1 MKKLLSVLAV
11 ALCLIIVVTFFR
23 DYIEDMGSALIFKLE
38 ESRSPV
44 ELTDVGSPY
53 KFYYNRLENIE
64 KQAYNAILSEIYSM
78 PESIDVPRID
88 TVQLDNV
95 FWALLSDNP
104 DLFFVGRCCTLVT
117 SVFGT
122 NCSVEYCIEKDEYE
136 KLKSELDAVCG
147 KVISSLTNPQ
157 DKWQTELEIHD
168 YIVDN
173 CEYRMTKGDYLC
185 SSAYGALVDK
195 AAACEGYSR
204 AAKLLLDK
212 AGIESSVLSG
222 VSTAANGS
230 GGAHMWNAVKLDG
243 EYYYLDCTWDD
254 PVSDNGN
261 PVKIYSYF
269 NINDETI
276 AATHSDFSYDFKC
289 TATAANYYIKTGRYF
304 ETYSRSDE
312 KKLASII
319 ASELDSGGNFV
330 EVRFGSKKA
339 YNIAVGELIKR
350 GRIYNV
356 LSETAK
362 LTDVDISVK
371 SITYYNDPSLLTLSV
386 TPEKK

>member
-1 MKKLLSVLAV
+1 MKKLLSLLAV
-11 ALCLIIVVTFFR
+11 VLCLTVAFVFFS
-23 DYIEDMGSALIFKLE
+23 DYIEDMGSALIFRLE
-38 ESRSPV
+38 ESKPPV
-44 ELTDVGSPY
+44 ELKDEGSPY
-53 KFYYNRLENIE
+53 KFYYTRLDDAE
-64 KQAYNAILSEIYSM
+64 KRAYNAILSEIYSM
-78 PESIDVPRID
+78 PDSIDVPRIN
-88 TVQLDNV
+88 TMQLDDV
-95 FWALLSDNP
+95 FSALLSDNP
-104 DLFFVGRCCTLVT
+104 DLFFVGRSCTLIT

-122 NCSVEYCIEKDEYE
+122 NCSIEYCIEKDEYD
-136 KLKSELDAVCG
+136 KLKTELDGVCD

-173 CEYRMTKGDYLC
+173 CEYRMTRGDYLC

-212 AGIESSVLSG
+212 AGIESTVLSG
-222 VSTAANGS
+222 VSTAADGTE
-230 GGAHMWNAVKLDG
+230 GAHMWNAVKLDG

-254 PVSDNGN
+254 PVSDDGK

-269 NINDETI
+269 NIDDETI

-289 TATAANYYIKTGRYF
+289 TATAENYYMKTGRHF

-312 KKLASII
+312 KKLASVI
-319 ASELDSGGNFV
+319 ASELDSGGTFV

-339 YNIAVGELIKR
+339 YNTAINELIKN

-362 LTDVDISVK
+362 LTDADISVK
-371 SITYYNDPSLLTLSV
+371 SLSYYNDPSLLTLSV
-386 TPEKK
+386 MPEKN

>member
-1 MKKLLSVLAV
+1 MKKFLSVLAV
-11 ALCLIIVVTFFR
+11 AICVTVAFTVFR
-23 DYIEDMGSALIFKLE
+23 DYIEDMGKSVIFKLE
-38 ESRSPV
+38 ESRPPV

-53 KFYYNRLENIE
+53 KFYYNRLDDSE
-64 KQAYNAILSEIYSM
+64 KRAYNAILSEIYSM

-88 TVQLDNV
+88 TLQLDNV
-95 FWALLSDNP
+95 FSALLSDNP

-122 NCSVEYCIEKDEYE
+122 SCSVEYCIEKDEYE
-136 KLKSELDAVCG
+136 KLRAELDGVCD
-147 KVISSLTNPQ
+147 KVISSLTNPE
-157 DKWQTELEIHD
+157 DEWQTEFEIHD

-173 CEYRMTKGDYLC
+173 CEYRMTRGDYLC

-204 AAKLLLDK
+204 AAKLLLDR
-212 AGIESSVLSG
+212 AGIESTVLSG
-222 VSTAANGS
+222 TSTAADGS
-230 GGAHMWNAVKLDG
+230 EGAHMWNAVKIDG

-254 PVSDNGN
+254 PVSDDGK

-276 AATHSDFSYDFKC
+276 SSTHSDFSYDFKC

-312 KKLASII
+312 KKLAAII
-319 ASELDSGGNFV
+319 AEELDSGGTFV
-330 EVRFGSKKA
+330 EVRFGSEKA
-339 YNIAVGELIKR
+339 YNTAVDELIRK

-356 LSETAK
+356 LTETIK
-362 LTDVDISVK
+362 KTDADISGK
-371 SITYYNDPSLLTLSV
+371 SLSYYNDSALLTLTV
-386 TPEKK
+386 MPEKN

>member
-1 MKKLLSVLAV
+1 MKKLLSVLAF
-11 ALCLIIVVTFFR
+11 ALCVVVIFTFFR
-23 DYIEDMGSALIFKLE
+23 DYIEDMGSALIFRLE
-38 ESRSPV
+38 ENKTQA

-53 KFYYNRLENIE
+53 KFYYNHLEDIE

-122 NCSVEYCIEKDEYE
+122 NCSVEYCIEKSEYE
-136 KLKSELDAVCG
+136 KLKSELDEVCD
-147 KVISSLTNPQ
+147 KVISSLTNPE

-173 CEYRMTKGDYLC
+173 CEYRMTKGNYLC

-204 AAKLLLDK
+204 AAKFLLDK
-212 AGIESSVLSG
+212 VGIESTVLSG

-254 PVSDNGN
+254 PVSDDGK

-276 AATHSDFSYDFKC
+276 SATHSDFSYDFEC
-289 TATAANYYIKTGRYF
+289 TATAENYYIKTDRHF

-319 ASELDSGGNFV
+319 ASELDSGGSFV
-330 EVRFGSKKA
+330 EVRFGSEKA
-339 YNIAVGELIKR
+339 YNTAISELIKK

-356 LSETAK
+356 LSEAAK
-362 LTDVDISVK
+362 LTDVEISLK
-371 SITYYNDPSLLTLSV
+371 SLIYYNDPSLLTLSV
-386 TPEKK
+386 TPEKN